1 MENKIETKMKPGVN
15 EIALRAYQ
23 LWEKG
28 GNKNGRDRE
37 HWLEAEMELMTA
49 WQASEKAV
57 EADPVPDV
65 SVEKSQFVDQR
76 KPKTSD
82 VERRNH
88 KSRHA

>member
-1 MENKIETKMKPGVN
+1 MENRIETKMKPGVS
-15 EIALRAYQ
+15 EITLRAYQ

-28 GNKNGRDRE
+28 GNENGHDQE
-37 HWLEAEMELMTA
+37 HWLEAETELMTA

-57 EADPVPDV
+57 EAGRVPDV
-65 SVEKSQFVDQR
+65 SVEKSQFVDQS

-82 VERRNH
+82 AKGRNH

>member
-1 MENKIETKMKPGVN
+1 MENKIETKMKPGVS

-28 GNKNGRDRE
+28 GNENGHDRE
-37 HWLEAEMELMTA
+37 HWLEAETELMTA
-49 WQASEKAV
+49 LQASE
-57 EADPVPDV
+57 EALEAGPVPDV
-65 SVEKSQFVDQR
+65 SVEKSKFVDQR

>member
-1 MENKIETKMKPGVN
+1 MENRIETKMKPGVS

-28 GNKNGRDRE
+28 GNEMGTTN
-37 HWLEAEMELMTA
+37 WLEAETELMTA

-57 EADPVPDV
+57 EAGRVPDV
-65 SVEKSQFVDQR
+65 SVEKSQFVDQS